1 MRVTNN
7 MLVNNMVYNL
17 NQNLRALEKLQY
29 QKATGKK
36 FKVPSDDPIGVSKS
50 LKLNTDISKLEQ
62 YKRNVSDA
70 RSWMIDT
77 EAALDV
83 IGKVL
88 KRAYE
93 LTVDA
98 SNGTKTTEDLKKIEE
113 EIVQL
118 REELV
123 QVGNTTHADRY
134 IFSGYKT
141 DEKLFDEDGNYNIA
155 LTMKDDDEEATDET
169 NETKKK
175 AEIFEYNIGVSETVK
190 VNTLGGKVFG
200 VVEVDEDGKFKLDDS
215 KGDYTS
221 DVTEGNKPYLIAV
234 FDELSGALT
243 KNDQEIIQ
251 ESITRLQECTEQ
263 VLAVRSEVGAKMNR
277 LDLTEKKLDVQIESV
292 TELLSYNEDVDMA
305 EISMQIA
312 MAENVYV
319 SSLMTGAKVIQPT
332 LVEFLR

>member
-1 MRVTNN
+1 MRITNN
-7 MLVNNMVYNL
+7 MLVNNMVCNL

-50 LKLNTDISKLEQ
+50 LKFNTDLSKLEQ
-62 YKRNVSDA
+62 YKRNVTDA

-113 EIVQL
+113 EIAQL

-123 QVGNTTHADRY
+123 QVGNTTHADRH

-141 DEKLFDEDGNYNIA
+141 DEKLFDEDGNYNIN
-155 LTMKDDDEEATDET
+155 LTMKDDKNATD
-169 NETKKK
+169 ETKKK

-200 VVEVDEDGKFKLDDS
+200 VAKYDDNLLS
-215 KGDYTS
+215 PDYTS
-221 DVTEGNKPYLIAV
+221 NIEKYDEANQKGNKPYLIAV
-234 FDELSGALT
+234 FDELSDALT
-243 KNDQEIIQ
+243 DNNQDIIQ
-251 ESITRLQECTEQ
+251 KSITRLQECTEQ

-277 LDLTEKKLDVQIESV
+277 LDLTEKKLGVQIEGV

-312 MAENVYV
+312 MAENVYI